1 MSRNIKTVECLSKH
15 VGKTVKVVDD
25 EGRTFLATV
34 EEGPD
39 LYTTD
44 KKAADSTYW
53 WWNGRD
59 QYGHHCKRNS
69 QITDELKSLTLVSE
83 KKAAKK
89 VVKEYAPVY
98 ADERTVKKNVGK
110 FCKLYNGKIGKIVD
124 RGDKSPLLLLK
135 EYDSEVGWALDADSE
150 YRKEGWEYGWNMHDQ
165 GCDTAKI
172 VEFFDEDPTVKKK
185 RTKKAKK
192 VEAETKKIVLAEELK
207 KNVGHYCEMADGSTG
222 FIAGSAYPDNV
233 CVLHNSDGDSDG
245 WIISRFDR
253 ISEIKGVSEDF
264 IKQFSK
270 GWHVKDDEEAEEVKV
285 VKILESSKDYKT
297 EETPKCAESKKTIYD
312 LTVRELLEKLN
323 EIVIS

>member
-1 MSRNIKTVECLSKH
+1 MSRNIKTVKCLAKH

-69 QITDELKSLTLVSE
+69 QITEELKSLTLVSE
-83 KKAAKK
+83 KKPSKK
-89 VVKEYAPVY
+89 VVKEYRPVY
-98 ADERTVKKNVGK
+98 VDEQVVKKNVGK
-110 FCKLYNGKIGKIVD
+110 FCKLYNGMIGKIVD
-124 RGDKSPLLLLK
+124 RVDASPLLLLK
-135 EYDSEVGWALDADSE
+135 EDDPEIGWALSADSE
-150 YRKEGWEYGWNMHDQ
+150 YRKEGWQYGWNMHDQ

-185 RTKKAKK
+185 RVKKDKK
-192 VEAETKKIVLAEELK
+192 VE
-207 KNVGHYCEMADGSTG
+207 
-222 FIAGSAYPDNV
+222 
-233 CVLHNSDGDSDG
+233 
-245 WIISRFDR
+245 
-253 ISEIKGVSEDF
+253 
-264 IKQFSK
+264 
-270 GWHVKDDEEAEEVKV
+270 
-285 VKILESSKDYKT
+285 
-297 EETPKCAESKKTIYD
+297 AESKKTIFD

>member
-1 MSRNIKTVECLSKH
+1 MSRNIKTVKCLAKH

-44 KKAADSTYW
+44 KTAEESMYW
-53 WWNGRD
+53 WWNGKGR
-59 QYGHHCKRNS
+59 YGHHCRRYY
-69 QITDELKSLTLVSE
+69 QITEELKSLSLVSE

-89 VVKEYAPVY
+89 PANKVVKDYAPVF

-135 EYDSEVGWALDADSE
+135 EYDSVVGWDLDDDSK
-150 YRKEGWEYGWNMHDQ
+150 YRKEGWKYGWHMHEQ

-172 VEFFDEDPTVKKK
+172 VEFFDEDPTAKKK

-192 VEAETKKIVLAEELK
+192 VE
-207 KNVGHYCEMADGSTG
+207 
-222 FIAGSAYPDNV
+222 
-233 CVLHNSDGDSDG
+233 
-245 WIISRFDR
+245 
-253 ISEIKGVSEDF
+253 
-264 IKQFSK
+264 
-270 GWHVKDDEEAEEVKV
+270 
-285 VKILESSKDYKT
+285 
-297 EETPKCAESKKTIYD
+297 AESKKTIYD